1 MTQAV
6 PAHFLRIAQFAA
18 IALTATVATQ
28 IIYITVGN
36 LGMEPDRQI
45 IWSLE
50 VLAFLAISITG
61 LALVRARPL
70 VGAAIA
76 AGGTLNTIQAGMGLV
91 MFGPLGDGGEAL
103 APVFSAVLAM
113 AFLLYF
119 AGKVA
124 FGIAALAGGAALWK
138 DGNGATRIMGI
149 LAALAGMLA
158 IVLNGLAIV
167 LDAQMTYLAGGAGTA
182 ATLLLALVLVPAT
195 RGTATKA
202 A

>member
-1 MTQAV
+1 MTQHV
-6 PAHFLRIAQFAA
+6 PAYLLRIAQVTA
-18 IALTATVATQ
+18 IALTASVATQ
-28 IIYITVGN
+28 IIYVTVGN

-50 VLAFLAISITG
+50 VLAFLAVSITG
-61 LALVRARPL
+61 LALVRVRPL
-70 VGAAIA
+70 IGAAIA
-76 AGGTLNTIQAGMGLV
+76 TGGILNTIQAGMGLV

-119 AGKVA
+119 AGKAA
-124 FGIAALAGGAALWK
+124 FGIAALAAGATLWK
-138 DGNGATRIMGI
+138 DGNGATRVMGI
-149 LAALAGMLA
+149 LAALAGLVA
-158 IVLNGLAIV
+158 VVLNGLAIV

-195 RGTATKA
+195 RGTAA
-202 A
+202 EAV